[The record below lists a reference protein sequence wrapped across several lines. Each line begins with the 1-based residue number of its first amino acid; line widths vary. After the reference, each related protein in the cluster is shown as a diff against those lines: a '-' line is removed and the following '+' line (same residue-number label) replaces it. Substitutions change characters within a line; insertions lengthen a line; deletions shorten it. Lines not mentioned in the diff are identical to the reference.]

1 MRIRELNGE
10 SLNVLM
16 ALLLIGGLVAT
27 QACHRQRPSPGLSAV
42 PRSDSVRPVLY
53 GRACNPALAGL
64 EAQLDAFASRGADSL
79 RTLVRAQRKRLSQL
93 LRGCEDQ
100 VQLLKYQKSPRP
112 EWHWLIDALVYDV
125 TMLATTDTIALPA
138 IVLAHQQRIKAF
150 REQATYP

>member
-1 MRIRELNGE
+1 MAKW
-10 SLNVLM
+10 LNVLTV
-16 ALLLIGGLVAT
+16 LLLIGALLVTQGL
-27 QACHRQRPSPGLSAV
+27 QAQQPSRGMSAV

-79 RTLVRAQRKRLSQL
+79 RALARTQRKRLGQL

-112 EWHWLIDALVYDV
+112 EWHWLIDALVHDV